1 MNPTLQRLLQGRTPP
16 APDETLRERVLMRAR
31 LALEAPAPPDR
42 WRRLWESRP
51 LRVAWATA
59 VLLLVAAHVL
69 VVPKRPAPDAIVVRG
84 TTPPGTPGDE
94 ATALLAL
101 PRLRPGYADAG
112 AMASVSTTFVP
123 PPASDH
129 PPLPNEGPDK
139 RKSS

>member
-1 MNPTLQRLLQGRTPP
+1 MNPTLQRLLQGLTPP
-16 APDETLRERVLMRAR
+16 APDETIRERVLMPAR

-51 LRVAWATA
+51 WRLPWAPPA
-59 VLLLVAAHVL
+59 PPRAAAHGRD
-69 VVPKRPAPDAIVVRG
+69 PRAAPAPDAIVVRG

-94 ATALLAL
+94 VTALLAL

-112 AMASVSTTFVP
+112 ATASFSTTFVP

-129 PPLPNEGPDK
+129 PPLPHEGPEK
-139 RKSS
+139 RNSS

>member
-1 MNPTLQRLLQGRTPP
+1 MNPTLQRLLQGLTPP
-16 APDETLRERVLMRAR
+16 APDETIRERVLMPAR

-51 LRVAWATA
+51 LRLAWATA

-69 VVPKRPAPDAIVVRG
+69 VVPKRAAPAAGGGRG
-84 TTPPGTPGDE
+84 ATPPGPPR
-94 ATALLAL
+94 AAARARRAH

-112 AMASVSTTFVP
+112 ATASFSTTFVP

-129 PPLPNEGPDK
+129 PPLPHEGPEK
-139 RKSS
+139 RNSS